1 MFKKEKIDFVILWV
15 DGNDPEWQKEKQKH
29 ENNKGDK
36 KEIRYRDWDNLQ
48 YWFRSVE
55 KFAPWVNKIHFVTWG
70 HLPKWLDTEHPK
82 INIVNHKDIL
92 KKENLPV
99 FNSCAI
105 EINLHRIPGLSER
118 FVYFNDDTFLI
129 DYVKE
134 KDFFKKGL
142 PKDEAIPNPAVS
154 RSKIGVGATISNNME
169 IINTHFNKK
178 KSINKNIFKW
188 FHPYYKHK
196 NIASICLLPW
206 KYFTAFSTIHLPIS
220 YLKSTFKE
228 VWDQEESILAETS
241 QSKFRNRNDV
251 NQWVMRYWQLASGN
265 FKPRSIKFGKNF
277 MLEDTNNNAINSI
290 KKQKYKMICLND
302 TIKITNPIEV
312 KNSLNNA
319 FQKILPEKSAY
330 EK

>member
-1 MFKKEKIDFVILWV
+1 
-15 DGNDPEWQKEKQKH
+15 
-29 ENNKGDK
+29 
-36 KEIRYRDWDNLQ
+36 
-48 YWFRSVE
+48 
-55 KFAPWVNKIHFVTWG
+55 
-70 HLPKWLDTEHPK
+70 
-82 INIVNHKDIL
+82 NIINHKDFL
-92 KKENLPV
+92 SKENLPV

-142 PKDEAIPNPAVS
+142 PRDEAIPNPAVS

-178 KSINKNIFKW
+178 NAMNKNLFKW

-196 NIASICLLPW
+196 NLASICLLPW
-206 KYFTAFSTIHLPIS
+206 RYFTAFSTIHLPIS

-241 QSKFRNRNDV
+241 QSKFRNKNDV
-251 NQWVMRYWQLASGN
+251 
-265 FKPRSIKFGKNF
+265 K
-277 MLEDTNNNAINSI
+277 SI
-290 KKQKYKMICLND
+290 KKQMYKMIFLTY
-302 TIKITNPIEV
+302 TIKITKTEEV

-319 FQKILPEKSAY
+319 FQKILPKKSTFEK
-330 EK
+330 